1 MSIRDA
7 LYSKFM
13 KSGFIRNAPTEEKNV
28 LPSLISATGP
38 DVTAVAIPA
47 WLDASAVAVGS
58 VSGILVAR
66 ERKLDLVGYI
76 VLAMLGGLG
85 GGLIRDIIIQHN
97 DVYMAKSPYA
107 IPMTVAV
114 GFVGFLFP
122 NTLKRFPHLLEWVDI
137 ISVGLFVAAGTD
149 KAIVYGLNAWAV
161 VLLGT
166 VTGVGGGMLRDIF
179 LGDTPRIFQRSNFY
193 ALCAVAGA
201 VSYHVLVFH
210 LDVTSEWAAAICV
223 LVVVLTR
230 RVSLR
235 FNILSPANVNLAPA
249 VTRRVRVIYHMAKGE
264 GTESSRRILQRL
276 GMADNC
282 QVTFEK
288 SDSSQDRTN
297 GGGADDAQ
305 PGSQDA
311 SPVIERI
318 IVEDD
323 VSLGSHNADAGHAN
337 ANGGEH

>member
-1 MSIRDA
+1 M
-7 LYSKFM
+7 
-13 KSGFIRNAPTEEKNV
+13 

-76 VLAMLGGLG
+76 VLAMVGGLG

-97 DVYMAKSPYA
+97 DVYMAKSSYA
-107 IPMTVAV
+107 IPMTVLV
-114 GFVGFLFP
+114 GFLGFLFP
-122 NTLKRFPHLLEWVDI
+122 NALKRFPHLLEWVDI
-137 ISVGLFVAAGTD
+137 VSVGLFVAAGTD
-149 KAIVYGLNAWAV
+149 KAIVYGFNAWAV

-201 VSYHVLVFH
+201 LSYHILVFH
-210 LDVTSEWAAAICV
+210 LNVTSQWAAAICV
-223 LVVVLTR
+223 AVVVLTR

-249 VTRRVRVIYHMAKGE
+249 VTRRVKVIYHMAKEDGV
-264 GTESSRRILQRL
+264 ESSKRILQRL
-276 GMADNC
+276 GKTGNY

-288 SDSSQDRTN
+288 SDGPQD
-297 GGGADDAQ
+297 GAASAKAAAGDSDD
-305 PGSQDA
+305 QDG
-311 SPVIERI
+311 SPVIDRI

-323 VSLGSHNADAGHAN
+323 VDLNSHDDAPGSDSGQS
-337 ANGGEH
+337 